1 MKIPLTVPLKSILWL
16 ICSLFLSIPTF
27 AQTNYNTLAEATFQA
42 ILNDPTQSEKNIVL
56 LKNIPSTQADTTK
69 YKAYTCVGVYHGMMM
84 EHDSSLNYFHKA
96 KVLVQPNS
104 IQMART
110 NQKIAIVKRQQGK
123 FQEALSMLSE
133 ALPIAEKANDN
144 ITTAT
149 ILSEMA
155 CNYNL
160 LYNREAA
167 IKHLIK
173 SIEVIEKMP
182 EPNRIQLALQ
192 KLNLANFYSHNG
204 NFKLSENL
212 YTETIALFKKLNL
225 KQSIAL
231 GLLNYGEHLL
241 IVGKNDEA
249 EKTLLEARAQLQKLG
264 NQELVAIAYLN
275 VALLN
280 DAKQAEDALIQS
292 DFLKALKIAKEVK
305 SPRTIEIVNNYLQ
318 YLNDKG
324 KYQQSLT
331 FGLEY
336 KLFTET
342 ANINVLNLYHK
353 LMGEAY
359 EAKGDYKN
367 ASKHFSLYG
376 HFGDSTLKLE
386 KELIVSQIHE
396 NYAHELQQKESEKL
410 TQAYQ
415 ILEQKSKIKLFL
427 FLAIGAV
434 LLSVSLYLW
443 NNMRQ
448 VKYKNELLTL
458 KMEVENAK
466 LNQVQTELENE
477 RTLLRIKEEII
488 ENQKRELYI
497 LSKQGTT
504 IVEQLHPVL
513 NDHHEESNQKN
524 ASSIKGAISNQFW
537 NQFSQRFKSVFPGF
551 YRSIQTKFGDIF
563 TQEDLKH
570 IALHKL
576 DLSVSEIAYSLSIS
590 ALQAELTKKNI
601 IKKCACDNDEK
612 YKILLQSMG

>member
-1 MKIPLTVPLKSILWL
+1 M
-16 ICSLFLSIPTF
+16 
-27 AQTNYNTLAEATFQA
+27 AEATFKA
-42 ILNDPTQSEKNIVL
+42 ILNDPTQSKKNIEI

-69 YKAYTCVGVYHGMMM
+69 YRAYTCVGVYHGMMM

-133 ALPIAEKANDN
+133 ALPIAEKANDK

-212 YTETIALFKKLNL
+212 YVETIALFKKLNL

-231 GLLNYGEHLL
+231 SLLNYGEHLL
-241 IVGKNDEA
+241 IVGKYDEA

-275 VALLN
+275 VALVN
-280 DAKQAEDALIQS
+280 NAKQAEDLLIQS
-292 DFLKALKIAKEVK
+292 DFLKALEIAKEVK
-305 SPRTIEIVNNYLQ
+305 STRTLEIANNYLQ
-318 YLNDKG
+318 FLNEKG

-331 FGLEY
+331 LGVEY
-336 KLFTET
+336 ATYTAT
-342 ANINVLNLYHK
+342 ANINVLNIYHK

-359 EAKGDYKN
+359 EASGDYKN

-376 HFGDSTLKLE
+376 YFGDSILKAE

-410 TQAYQ
+410 AQEFQ

-434 LLSVSLYLW
+434 LISVSIYLW
-443 NNMRQ
+443 SNMRK

-458 KMEVENAK
+458 KIEVENAQ

-477 RTLLRIKEEII
+477 RTLLKIKEEII
-488 ENQKRELYI
+488 KNQKKELYI
-497 LSKQGTT
+497 LSKQGTA
-504 IVEQLHPVL
+504 IVEQLHPIL
-513 NDHHEESNQKN
+513 KDHQAESNQKN
-524 ASSIKGAISNQFW
+524 ATSIKEAISNQFW
-537 NQFSQRFKSVFPGF
+537 SQFSQRFQSVFPGF
-551 YRSIQTKFGDIF
+551 YHSVQTKFGDIF
-563 TQEDLKH
+563 TQEDLQH
-570 IALHKL
+570 LALHKL

-590 ALQAELTKKNI
+590 ALQAELTRKNI

-612 YKILLQSMG
+612 YKILLQSMD